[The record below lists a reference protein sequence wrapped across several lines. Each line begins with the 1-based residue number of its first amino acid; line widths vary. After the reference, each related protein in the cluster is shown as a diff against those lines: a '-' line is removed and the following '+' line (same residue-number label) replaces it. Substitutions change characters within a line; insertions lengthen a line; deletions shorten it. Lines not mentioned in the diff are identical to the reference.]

1 MLSTMGVKSPSYK
14 PLMSADSRDSE
25 SVEDFGD
32 CHAGEKSIAQRFR
45 WIEWNQRAPSRI
57 TGLLQSSLIPLSIL
71 VLSMAFGF
79 VFSFLRAPTDQDCAR
94 QLSMWSPALEAVEY
108 VQMDFNDA
116 FNSTSIY
123 RGLPTP
129 EREQAW
135 FDLTY
140 KHAVEIPPERLAGL
154 NRSEED
160 HLKHVPEDVG
170 DGYVALLEVF
180 HQLHCLNMIRVY
192 TWWQVGKYDKI
203 PVGLSNDPLKNRIHV
218 DHCLEALRIS
228 LMCFADVTPLMVRIG
243 GPAGARADFNT
254 HHKCRNFDKISDWID
269 ENWTVR

>member
-1 MLSTMGVKSPSYK
+1 MLSTTEVKSPSYK

-57 TGLLQSSLIPLSIL
+57 TGLLESSLIPLSIL

-94 QLSMWSPALEAVEY
+94 QLSMWCKSCPSTLLAKLGSKSKHRRVLTHTAPALEAVEY

-140 KHAVEIPPERLAGL
+140 SKFAITSHPYPSLRQLTKNQSMRSKSRLKGL
-154 NRSEED
+154 QVSTD
-160 HLKHVPEDVG
+160 LK
-170 DGYVALLEVF
+170 
-180 HQLHCLNMIRVY
+180 
-192 TWWQVGKYDKI
+192 KI
-203 PVGLSNDPLKNRIHV
+203 
-218 DHCLEALRIS
+218 
-228 LMCFADVTPLMVRIG
+228 T
-243 GPAGARADFNT
+243 
-254 HHKCRNFDKISDWID
+254 
-269 ENWTVR
+269 

>member
-57 TGLLQSSLIPLSIL
+57 TGLLQSSLIPL
-71 VLSMAFGF
+71 
-79 VFSFLRAPTDQDCAR
+79 T
-94 QLSMWSPALEAVEY
+94 PALEAVEY

>member
-1 MLSTMGVKSPSYK
+1 MEAKSPSYK
-14 PLMSADSRDSE
+14 PLMSTDSRDSE

-32 CHAGEKSIAQRFR
+32 HQRGGRGFLQRFR
-45 WIEWNQRAPSRI
+45 WLQWNQQTTSRIPSFFGSSLAVLSILILSMVFGFIFSVLRAPS
-57 TGLLQSSLIPLSIL
+57 
-71 VLSMAFGF
+71 
-79 VFSFLRAPTDQDCAR
+79 DQDCAR
-94 QLSMWSPALEAVEY
+94 QLSMWSPALDAVEY
-108 VQMDFNDA
+108 VSMDFNDA

-140 KHAVEIPPERLAGL
+140 KHAVEIPPERLSGL

-160 HLKHVPEDVG
+160 HLKHVPEEVG

-180 HQLHCLNMIRVY
+180 HQLHCLNMVRVY
-192 TWWQVGKYDKI
+192 TWWQVGKYDKP

-228 LMCFADVTPLMVRIG
+228 LMCFADVTPLMVRLG

-254 HHKCRNFDKISDWID
+254 HHKCRDFNKISDWID
-269 ENWTVR
+269 DNWTVR

>member
-1 MLSTMGVKSPSYK
+1 
-14 PLMSADSRDSE
+14 MSADSRDSE

-79 VFSFLRAPTDQDCAR
+79 
-94 QLSMWSPALEAVEY
+94 
-108 VQMDFNDA
+108 
-116 FNSTSIY
+116 
-123 RGLPTP
+123 
-129 EREQAW
+129 
-135 FDLTY
+135 
-140 KHAVEIPPERLAGL
+140 
-154 NRSEED
+154 
-160 HLKHVPEDVG
+160 
-170 DGYVALLEVF
+170 
-180 HQLHCLNMIRVY
+180 
-192 TWWQVGKYDKI
+192 VGKYDKI